1 MIGKVSCSIFF
12 KKKELKI
19 TITILLNF
27 HHLFPIASISLVP
40 EEAPSSLKGYP
51 VNSTAIRI
59 SWKSL
64 PPSRHKEQ
72 LLGYRVKYRRLAS
85 KTYEKINT
93 TSNITETVLTRL
105 VAQTEYEIQVSGFNE
120 IGHGPASKV
129 LVVKTVSVGT
139 LESLPSCFIQYVFHP
154 YECIHVG
161 QKSTCNTVRSQSH
174 YSQFLMFN

>member
-1 MIGKVSCSIFF
+1 MS
-12 KKKELKI
+12 
-19 TITILLNF
+19 LNF
-27 HHLFPIASISLVP
+27 DHLFSTSISLVP

-51 VNSTAIRI
+51 LNSTAIHI

-72 LLGYRVKYRRLAS
+72 LLGYRVKYRRLDF
-85 KTYEKINT
+85 KTYEKLNI

-120 IGHGPASKV
+120 IGYGPASRV

-139 LESLPSCFIQYVFHP
+139 SESFPSCLMQYVFH
-154 YECIHVG
+154 
-161 QKSTCNTVRSQSH
+161 
-174 YSQFLMFN
+174 L